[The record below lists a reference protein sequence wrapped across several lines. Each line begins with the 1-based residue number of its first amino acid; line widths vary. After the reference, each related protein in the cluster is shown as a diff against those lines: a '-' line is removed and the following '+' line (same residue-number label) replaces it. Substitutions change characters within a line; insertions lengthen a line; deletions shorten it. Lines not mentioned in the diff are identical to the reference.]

1 MDLGLKGKRALVV
14 GASDGLGLAVAQALH
29 AEGAGVILASR
40 NSAKLEAAA
49 KTLSSGA
56 SVEIAVMDTMKP
68 AELKSA
74 AEALLKKGAV
84 DILVNNTGGPAAGAP
99 LKISLEDWD
108 KGYQS
113 LLRSVILLSQVL
125 APEMA
130 KRQWGRILT
139 ITSTSAREIIPNLP
153 LSSTFRAGLTGFT
166 KELAKSLGRS
176 GILVNNL
183 LPGPTGTA
191 RLEHLKTESP
201 DFYASM
207 VSRSALGRVGK
218 PEEIGR
224 VAAFLC
230 SSANSFI
237 TGTDV
242 LVDGGFTSA
251 L

>member
-1 MDLGLKGKRALVV
+1 MGS
-14 GASDGLGLAVAQALH
+14 SDGLGLAIAQALH
-29 AEGAGVILASR
+29 KEGAGVILASR
-40 NSAKLEAAA
+40 NAGKLEAAA
-49 KTLSSGA
+49 KQFASGG
-56 SVEIAVMDTMKP
+56 SVEVAVMDTTKP
-68 AELKSA
+68 AELKAA

-108 KGYQS
+108 RGYQS

-130 KRQWGRILT
+130 KRQWGRILN

-153 LSSTFRAGLTGFT
+153 LSSTFRSGLTGLT

-207 VSRSALGRVGK
+207 VSRSALGRVGT
-218 PEEIGR
+218 PDEIGR

-230 SSANSFI
+230 SSANTFV